1 MLGLILLVMVA
12 LWAALTL
19 LIGWFWRGVRK
30 KSGGQWNFGSIAAT
44 VIAILWLAGSFW
56 YGGGAKIYYDAKVDR
71 LCAVDGGVKVYE
83 TVSLPPE
90 KFNEGGY
97 PNFFRP
103 TQNENALG
111 PEYIFK
117 WERTYL
123 RNGNPDII
131 RTHHEVI
138 RRADSKLLGETTYYE
153 RGGGDLPIPGAPSSY
168 ICPSIDD
175 SGVGSL
181 FKQVFINST
190 M

>member
-30 KSGGQWNFGSIAAT
+30 KSGGQWDFGSIAAT
-44 VIAILWLAGSFW
+44 VIAILWLVGSFW

-90 KFNEGGY
+90 KFNEWGKI
-97 PNFFRP
+97 NFFRP

-117 WERTYL
+117 WERSYL
-123 RNGNPDII
+123 RKGKPNLYRI
-131 RTHHEVI
+131 HAEVI
-138 RRADSKLLGETTYYE
+138 RRADSKKLGETTLYE
-153 RGGGDLPIPGAPSSY
+153 RGGGDLPIPGASSSY
-168 ICPSIDD
+168 ICPPTSEAGD
-175 SGVGSL
+175 VAL
-181 FKQVFINST
+181 RKQIFIPST